1 MNYLTIF
8 EIQIFENH
16 WYYVKYLAEH
26 DFEKIEKIV
35 DIRFSNIEIL
45 NSGFGAKI
53 DCYFHV

>member
-1 MNYLTIF
+1 M
-8 EIQIFENH
+8 
-16 WYYVKYLAEH
+16 KYLAEH